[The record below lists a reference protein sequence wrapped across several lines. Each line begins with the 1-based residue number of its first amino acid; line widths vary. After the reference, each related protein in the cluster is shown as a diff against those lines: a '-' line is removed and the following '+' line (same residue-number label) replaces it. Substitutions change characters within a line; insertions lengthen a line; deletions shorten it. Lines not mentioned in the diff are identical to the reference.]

1 MSVAPVSTNF
11 YEKFLI
17 SPTATDEELK
27 ERQSEIEGMLHI
39 RSDFFHP
46 NLRSD
51 YLKTI
56 QSLANDILGQMSAM
70 MRYGRPREELHQLQ
84 KESFLKLKT
93 TEEFFAKQNAVFQS
107 MTTKQRAT
115 FRSNEEKIRGTALN
129 CDDLLMPI
137 AEAPDFLKGQMQEDL
152 LIAKGLCHAAS
163 FAFDAAEQG
172 LDLLKDGVQK
182 VCAANPLMLS
192 PLPMNL
198 CLPITGQNMLNV
210 ATNLSRSVKIDEQKA
225 KTAKKISQSPAVYR
239 CFNKE
244 GKHVT
249 SVPSREIPQH
259 KDVYFHATGLD
270 KAVKILSSG
279 KIKRVDL
286 GIYKGAFVSSKP
298 ELGYG
303 AVVFA
308 LNRSIET
315 GPVLNAKFERRAHW
329 VGFSSSIPV
338 NLESLEYVAV
348 DHKVFSKDEIQKL
361 TTELSQAAGREIP
374 VKTVQQVD
382 EAIKERQNDDRIC
395 VPENWP
401 LTFEHVANF
410 TEWL

>member
-1 MSVAPVSTNF
+1 VSTNL
-11 YEKFLI
+11 YENFI
-17 SPTATDEELK
+17 INPVTTDDQLK
-27 ERQSEIEGMLHI
+27 ERQSEIEAMLHI

-56 QSLANDILGQMSAM
+56 QSLTTDILGKMSDM
-70 MRYGRPREELHQLQ
+70 MQRCRPREEIHQLQ
-84 KESFLKLKT
+84 KESFLRLKS

-115 FRSNEEKIRGTALN
+115 FRSNEEKIRGTSLN
-129 CDDLLMPI
+129 CDDLIMPF

-152 LIAKGLCHAAS
+152 LIAKGVCHAAG
-163 FAFDAAEQG
+163 FAIDTAEQG
-172 LDLLKDGVQK
+172 LDFLKDGVQK
-182 VCAANPLMLS
+182 MMNAATTMS
-192 PLPMNL
+192 KSIK
-198 CLPITGQNMLNV
+198 PITEV
-210 ATNLSRSVKIDEQKA
+210 PSQKA
-225 KTAKKISQSPAVYR
+225 KAAKIANSPAVYR
-239 CFNKE
+239 CFTKDGNY
-244 GKHVT
+244 VT
-249 SVPSREIPQH
+249 SVPSTQIPQY

-270 KAVKILSSG
+270 KAVGILSMG

-315 GPVLNAKFERRAHW
+315 VPVLNARFDHVPGSHW
-329 VGFSSSIPV
+329 VGFSNSIPV
-338 NLESLEYVAV
+338 NLNSLEYVAV
-348 DHKVFSKDEIQKL
+348 DQRFFSEEEIQKL
-361 TTELSQAAGREIP
+361 TIELTRAAGREIQ
-374 VKTVQQVD
+374 VKTVTQVNEVIEQRKND
-382 EAIKERQNDDRIC
+382 ERIC
-395 VPENWP
+395 VPEDWP
-401 LTFEHVANF
+401 LTFEHLGNF